1 MDSNTDLPLE
11 HFPII
16 DAVDHEIL
24 MHREAHFGGQF
35 SIMLDYYRQE
45 GKGAQPEFDIPRI
58 ERLAALEEQLKQN
71 LAALF
76 LAAHEIQKVAD
87 AREAYKELRAIY
99 EVKKPKTHFPRLIAD
114 LILSEEEEAE
124 AEIEAIVAEREKIVP
139 ALIDL
144 LRSEELYDPLFPGY
158 GLSPFLAVKALG
170 RIGDKRAIISLFEA
184 LGQGDFFADDQ
195 IIKALKAIGEPA
207 REFLLH
213 VIKGRPINE
222 DNEKAAIALIA
233 FKDED
238 AVADVCFE
246 LLQQPD
252 VQKDPCLPTYLVL
265 ICAGLKDPAKREAFK
280 KMAQNHHLPSLL
292 REDIKGVIHDW
303 EEEEKGLEGGP

>member
-1 MDSNTDLPLE
+1 MDPNTDLPLE

-24 MHREAHFGGQF
+24 MHRDAHFGGQF
-35 SIMLDYYRQE
+35 PIMLEYYRKE
-45 GKGAQPEFDIPRI
+45 GKGVQPEFDIPRI

-76 LAAHEIQKVAD
+76 LAAPEVQKVAD
-87 AREAYKELRAIY
+87 AREAYKKLRAIY
-99 EVKKPKTHFPRLIAD
+99 EVKKPKTHFPQLIAD

-139 ALIDL
+139 ALIDI

-170 RIGDKRAIISLFEA
+170 RIGDKRALISLFEA

-238 AVADVCFE
+238 GVADVCFE

-265 ICAGLKDPAKREAFK
+265 ICAGLKDSAKREAFK
-280 KMAQNHHLPSLL
+280 KMAQNNHLPSLL
-292 REDIKGVIHDW
+292 QEDMKGVIHDW
-303 EEEEKGLEGGP
+303 EEGEKGEIS